1 MRRTHDRIYFDK
13 NTLVIKQ
20 SFADVASEIS
30 LMPCKSIA
38 DVGCAAGIFP
48 WYLNKRFPEAE
59 ITGIEFSDSLIR
71 KAKRDFPRVKFIK
84 GDVNDRSSVNL
95 KYDVITMLGVLSIF
109 DNYKNVISN
118 VISWLNPNG
127 RLILHSMISDFD
139 IDVIIKYKESSLNYD
154 PKMLE
159 SGWNIISE
167 KSLSLAALDNNA
179 KIISSKPFSILMDLP
194 KKDDVLRS
202 WTELNSDGSLRITNA
217 LHITQPQKIV
227 TIQKNN

>member
-1 MRRTHDRIYFDK
+1 MRRTHDRLYFDE
-13 NTLVIKQ
+13 NTVVIKQ
-20 SFADVASEIS
+20 SFVDVASEIS

-48 WYLNKRFPEAE
+48 WYLNERFPETE
-59 ITGIEFSDSLIR
+59 ITGIEFSDSLLS

-202 WTELNSDGSLRITNA
+202 WTEQNSDGSLRITNA

>member
-1 MRRTHDRIYFDK
+1 M
-13 NTLVIKQ
+13 
-20 SFADVASEIS
+20 
-30 LMPCKSIA
+30 
-38 DVGCAAGIFP
+38 
-48 WYLNKRFPEAE
+48 
-59 ITGIEFSDSLIR
+59 
-71 KAKRDFPRVKFIK
+71 KFIK